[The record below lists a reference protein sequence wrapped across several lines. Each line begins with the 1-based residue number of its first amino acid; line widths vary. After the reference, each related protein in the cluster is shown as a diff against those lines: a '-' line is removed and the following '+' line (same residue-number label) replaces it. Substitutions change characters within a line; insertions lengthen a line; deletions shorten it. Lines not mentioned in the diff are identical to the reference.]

1 MILVLVSPKRWI
13 IAVPTSASTRQA
25 DVLVVGAGVAG
36 ICVAGHLAPHARV
49 LVLERESAYGYH
61 SSGRSAALYI
71 EPYSN
76 LPMFAL
82 TCGSR

>member
-1 MILVLVSPKRWI
+1 M
-13 IAVPTSASTRQA
+13 PTSASTRQA

-82 TCGSR
+82 TCGSRQGCGALAHGTS